1 MDNVVNFSIA
11 ATENLS
17 NEGRISK
24 LALNTFMAI
33 GTSLLAMIALAGQN
47 VGQAAIHS
55 SQGLVAAAHPRV
67 APPSPTAE
75 LYQMATPK
83 RQSPKASNPK
93 LTPGS

>member
-1 MDNVVNFSIA
+1 MDNVVNFSVA

-17 NEGRISK
+17 NEGCISK
-24 LALNTFMAI
+24 LALSTFEAI
-33 GTSLLAMIALAGQN
+33 GAPLLATIALAGQN
-47 VGQAAIHS
+47 VGQAAIH

-75 LYQMATPK
+75 LYQMATPE